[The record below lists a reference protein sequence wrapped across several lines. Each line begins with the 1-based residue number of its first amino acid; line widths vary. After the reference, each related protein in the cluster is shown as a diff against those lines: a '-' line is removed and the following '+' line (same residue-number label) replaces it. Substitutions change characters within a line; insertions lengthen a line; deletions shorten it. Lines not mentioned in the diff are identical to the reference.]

1 MLFLPGRHIPIDTSL
16 CSQSP
21 QVRIYGFVAAGINT
35 LRADKKQRNQQTFK
49 QTTHS
54 TVWSFQLHW
63 FIIALLL
70 LGVQTTM
77 DNTVTLIRL
86 NMAQLS
92 LHVGLSA
99 TKICINIKKFSL
111 FHRYLKNKSTRW
123 VSILSCIFH
132 FLYFLRL
139 LQCGDIQCVLFKHLV
154 EMSVEIRPWYTGQAG
169 AHDCNRCGVCV
180 FTPLITF
187 FWGIILKRTS
197 LGNILLKKMNL
208 HWIKRHICAA
218 RILWNITLWLK

>member
-1 MLFLPGRHIPIDTSL
+1 MGSLHRGGTRGISLVENILHPRIQGHAGSVLFNCGNQGKRNATLYGYPVKTCFQNNSSDLVAFLKSTGQMLFLPGRHIPIDTSL

-111 FHRYLKNKSTRW
+111 FQRSLLQYLKNKSTRW

-132 FLYFLRL
+132 FSYLLRL
-139 LQCGDIQCVLFKHLV
+139 LQCGG
-154 EMSVEIRPWYTGQAG
+154 YTM
-169 AHDCNRCGVCV
+169 CP
-180 FTPLITF
+180 F
-187 FWGIILKRTS
+187 
-197 LGNILLKKMNL
+197 
-208 HWIKRHICAA
+208 
-218 RILWNITLWLK
+218 

>member
-1 MLFLPGRHIPIDTSL
+1 MGSLHRGSTRGISLVENILHPRIQGHAGSVLFNRGNQGIRNATLYGYPVKTCFQNISSDLVAFLKSTGQMLFLPGRHIPIDTSL

-35 LRADKKQRNQQTFK
+35 LRADKQRKQTFK
-49 QTTHS
+49 QTTQS

-77 DNTVTLIRL
+77 DNTVTLIKL

-99 TKICINIKKFSL
+99 TKICINMKKFSL
-111 FHRYLKNKSTRW
+111 FQQYLKINPHVEYQSFHAFFT
-123 VSILSCIFH
+123 SCT
-132 FLYFLRL
+132 Y
-139 LQCGDIQCVLFKHLV
+139 
-154 EMSVEIRPWYTGQAG
+154 
-169 AHDCNRCGVCV
+169 
-180 FTPLITF
+180 
-187 FWGIILKRTS
+187 
-197 LGNILLKKMNL
+197 
-208 HWIKRHICAA
+208 
-218 RILWNITLWLK
+218 